1 MRICLVAH
9 GFPPEERTGVETYTA
24 ALAAALVRAGHPVE
38 VFSTTRAEELG
49 HLALRREVRTDGYGL
64 TSVALHEF
72 PQNPAEALDPPGVAA
87 RFGEWLDRERPDVVH
102 FQHVIKLG
110 LGLIEEAHA
119 RAIPIVY
126 TVHDFY
132 PVCHR
137 YTLLRP
143 DLSICPEP
151 DGEDVC
157 ARCDL
162 GAAVLNAVPDI
173 GDYQMGVPRADLP
186 KPFAARLAGV
196 LDGDPVAEGGFH
208 ENDWDKAKAD
218 RAALD
223 ARRAEVYALVDLAL
237 VPSRFMGDQ
246 VARSGLERIEY
257 LPYGIPSS
265 DLVELAERA
274 PVAEH
279 GGPLRIGYIGG
290 LSKHK
295 GIDVLLDAFG
305 LLMRAHPAEATL
317 TVHGYSSDK
326 PYVQQ
331 LARRAAEVG
340 ARWAGPYERPDLPE
354 VLAELDVVVVPS
366 TWYENAPIAIR
377 EALAAGRP
385 VVTSRLGALS
395 ESVAHDRD
403 GLLFE
408 PGDAQDLART
418 LATLLDPAEVRRL
431 AAGIEPVITMDA
443 NADSLVGRYQALV
456 DANDERVVE
465 LERLDALPASLADF
479 AQATSNLERAPLR
492 ELFEHVVG
500 GLGRLGRAL
509 ELPEAARRADRLVL
523 RAFADGD
530 EAQRSLRDARH
541 EVSWL
546 RRSLAGLE
554 ESRRSHAEYV
564 QWSETTL
571 ADRDATIQSLRAE
584 LEDAR
589 AGRTALEERA
599 EWLESGAKA
608 NETARQALE
617 RDKASLEEE
626 AEWLRGVRADLE
638 AERDW
643 LKGEVEARDAHLG
656 GLLGEHQ
663 TELEELRNARRQA
676 EEALADARA
685 EILAVQ
691 ERIEAKRAKR
701 LAAERAWAELVA
713 KLAGPL
719 VADSIEAD
727 PEQEA
732 GPGRVAEQVLAAQAQ
747 LTVLLDELRWRTAE
761 MQAAGHDAATL
772 IARHLAGYAFRRS
785 ALRGRIDGWSTG
797 RPEERP

>member
-24 ALAAALVRAGHPVE
+24 ALAAALVRAGHRVE
-38 VFSTTRAEELG
+38 VFSTTRAEQLG
-49 HLALRREVRTDGYGL
+49 HLALRREVRADGYGL
-64 TSVALHEF
+64 TSVAIHEF

-87 RFGEWLDRERPDVVH
+87 RFGEWLGRERPDVVH

-151 DGEDVC
+151 EVDDVC

-162 GAAVLNAVPDI
+162 GTAVLNAVPNI
-173 GDYQMGVPRADLP
+173 GDYQMGVASEDLP
-186 KPFAARLAGV
+186 GPYAARLRGV

-208 ENDWDKAKAD
+208 ENDWDKAKAA

-237 VPSRFMGDQ
+237 VPSHFMGDQ
-246 VARSGLERIEY
+246 VARSGLQRIEY
-257 LPYGIPSS
+257 LPYGIPLS
-265 DLVELAERA
+265 DLVPLAEQA
-274 PVAEH
+274 SVGEH

-305 LLMRAHPAEATL
+305 LLMRAHQAEATL

-326 PYVQQ
+326 PYVSQ
-331 LARRAAEVG
+331 LARRAGEVG
-340 ARWAGPYERPDLPE
+340 ARWAGPYERHELPG
-354 VLAELDVVVVPS
+354 VLADLDVVVVPS

-408 PGDAQDLART
+408 PGDAEDLART
-418 LATLLDPAEVRRL
+418 LATLLDLAEVRRL
-431 AAGIEPVITMDA
+431 AAGIEPVITMDT
-443 NADSLVGRYQALV
+443 NADSLAGRYQALV
-456 DANDERVVE
+456 DANEERVVE
-465 LERLDALPASLADF
+465 LEKLDGLPASLAGF
-479 AQATSNLERAPLR
+479 AQAVSSLERAPQR
-492 ELFEHVVG
+492 ELFEHVVA
-500 GLGRLGRAL
+500 GLGHLGREL
-509 ELPEAARRADRLVL
+509 KLPEQARRVDQLVL

-546 RRSLAGLE
+546 RRSMEGFE
-554 ESRRSHAEYV
+554 DSRRSHAEYV
-564 QWSETTL
+564 KWSEATL

-584 LEDAR
+584 LDDAR
-589 AGRTALEERA
+589 AGRAALEERA
-599 EWLESGAKA
+599 EWLEAGAKA
-608 NETARQALE
+608 HETARLALE
-617 RDKASLEEE
+617 GDKTSLEEE
-626 AEWLRGVRADLE
+626 AEWLRGMRADLE

-643 LKGEVEARDAHLG
+643 LKSEVEARDTHIA
-656 GLLGEHQ
+656 GLQGEHQ
-663 TELEELRNARRQA
+663 LERDGLTKEVEELSRELEELRASYR
-676 EEALADARA
+676 EA
-685 EILAVQ
+685 Q

-701 LAAERAWAELVA
+701 LASERAWADLVGQ
-713 KLAGPL
+713 LAGPL
-719 VADSIEAD
+719 LADTIEVD
-727 PEQEA
+727 PEREA
-732 GPGRVAEQVLAAQAQ
+732 GPGKAIDQVHAARTK
-747 LTVLLDELRWRTAE
+747 LTAVLEELRWRAAE
-761 MQAAGHDAATL
+761 MEAAGDDAGALFTRR
-772 IARHLAGYAFRRS
+772 IAGYAYRRS
-785 ALRGRIDGWSTG
+785 ALHARLAAWQE
-797 RPEERP
+797 RPEGRA